1 MDLQQSLVLLTS
13 FIVSSA
19 SWNVLRLQNLG
30 PTNYVLNPN
39 KYLVEFSGDC
49 HVLYSLRKTG
59 QRMKILFG
67 A

>member
-13 FIVSSA
+13 FIVSFS

-39 KYLVEFSGDC
+39 KHSVESSGDC
-49 HVLYSLRKTG
+49 HVPYSLKKTA

>member
-13 FIVSSA
+13 FIVSSS
-19 SWNVLRLQNLG
+19 SWNLLRLQNLG

-39 KYLVEFSGDC
+39 KHLVKSSGDC
-49 HVLYSLRKTG
+49 HVPYSLRKTA